1 MASTCLVIPCFNE
14 ATRLDTAAFDA
25 FLRDEKK
32 SRGVAF
38 VLVDDGSSD
47 GTLAVL
53 SALAAKHPERI
64 RALGLPKNQG
74 KAEAVRQ
81 GMLVAMAD
89 EQIDYAGFWDA
100 DLATPL
106 EALELFVATFERNV
120 KLAVVFGA
128 RVALLGRN
136 IERRASRH
144 YSGRV
149 FATAASMVLG
159 LPVYDTQCGAK
170 LFKNDAR
177 GRALFAKP
185 FGSRWIFDVELLA
198 RYLKEN
204 PGAPDC
210 DLYELPL
217 DEWRDIGGSKVRAT
231 DFIRSIGDMAA
242 IHRAYRLP
250 GPWRYFLDLVTSP
263 IVQYAGTGAIGT
275 ALHYVV
281 LIALVRRGLLAP
293 VPASTIGAAL
303 GALVN
308 AVLAWLLTRAGKK
321 PLDVTLPRFLI
332 ASAAALGLNA
342 LVLWFGL
349 TRNPGH
355 YLAAQIVASCAVL
368 VFGFLIN
375 RGWHFDDA

>member
-159 LPVYDTQCGAK
+159 LPVYS
-170 LFKNDAR
+170 
-177 GRALFAKP
+177 
-185 FGSRWIFDVELLA
+185 SR
-198 RYLKEN
+198 N
-204 PGAPDC
+204 
-210 DLYELPL
+210 
-217 DEWRDIGGSKVRAT
+217 
-231 DFIRSIGDMAA
+231 RSA
-242 IHRAYRLP
+242 
-250 GPWRYFLDLVTSP
+250 
-263 IVQYAGTGAIGT
+263 
-275 ALHYVV
+275 
-281 LIALVRRGLLAP
+281 
-293 VPASTIGAAL
+293 
-303 GALVN
+303 
-308 AVLAWLLTRAGKK
+308 RAGSS
-321 PLDVTLPRFLI
+321 T
-332 ASAAALGLNA
+332 SNCS
-342 LVLWFGL
+342 
-349 TRNPGH
+349 PGT
-355 YLAAQIVASCAVL
+355 
-368 VFGFLIN
+368 
-375 RGWHFDDA
+375 

>member
-1 MASTCLVIPCFNE
+1 MASACLVIPCFNE

-32 SRGVAF
+32 SQGVSL

-47 GTLAVL
+47 GTLSVL
-53 SALAAKHPERI
+53 QALAAKHPERI
-64 RALGLPKNQG
+64 RALGLPQNQG

-81 GMLVAMAD
+81 GMLLAMAAGAN
-89 EQIDYAGFWDA
+89 DYAGFWDA

-106 EALELFVATFERNV
+106 DALEMFVATFERNA

-159 LPVYDTQCGAK
+159 LAVYDTQCGAK

-198 RYLKEN
+198 RYLKAN
-204 PGAPDC
+204 PGAAERE
-210 DLYELPL
+210 LYELPL

-250 GPWRYFLDLVTSP
+250 GPWRYFLDGVTSP
-263 IVQYAGTGAIGT
+263 LAQYAGTGAIGT
-275 ALHYVV
+275 ALHYAA
-281 LIALVRRGLLAP
+281 LISLVSGGLLTP
-293 VPASTIGAAL
+293 VPASTIGAVL
-303 GALVN
+303 GAAVN
-308 AVLAWLLTRAGKK
+308 TGLASLLTRAGTK
-321 PLDVTLPRFLI
+321 PLESTLPRFL
-332 ASAAALGLNA
+332 AVSAAALGLNA

-349 TRNPGH
+349 GRLPGH
-355 YLAAQIVASCAVL
+355 YLAAQLMASCAVL
-368 VFGFLIN
+368 VFGFLVN
-375 RGWHFDDA
+375 RRWHFGEA